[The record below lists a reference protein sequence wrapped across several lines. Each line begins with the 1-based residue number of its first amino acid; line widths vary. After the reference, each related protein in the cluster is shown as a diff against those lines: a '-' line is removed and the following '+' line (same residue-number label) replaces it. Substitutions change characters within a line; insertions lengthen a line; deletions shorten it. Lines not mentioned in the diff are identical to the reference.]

1 VIRGLL
7 VGLVAGVL
15 AFGFAKVFGE
25 PAVGVAIEFESAH
38 DEAERQAQIANGITP
53 EPAEPELFSRSV
65 QSGIG
70 LLTGLVAVGAGIGG
84 LFGVMFAFA
93 NGRMTGPGLGKLG
106 AGATS
111 TLLSV
116 YGLWSIYV
124 IPALKYPPN
133 PPAIGEPDTIK
144 LRTGVYFL
152 LMAISIA
159 STVGTLL
166 LRSRLVPKL
175 GPWGGAMISF
185 LAYVVV
191 IAFFSLILPTINEV
205 PENFPADTLWQFRLA
220 SLGIQC
226 VLWGGIGL
234 MFGWLV
240 EHPIGSSARVG
251 SPATMSR

>member
-1 VIRGLL
+1 
-7 VGLVAGVL
+7 
-15 AFGFAKVFGE
+15 
-25 PAVGVAIEFESAH
+25 
-38 DEAERQAQIANGITP
+38 
-53 EPAEPELFSRSV
+53 PELFSRSV

-70 LLTGLVAVGAGIGG
+70 LLTGLVAIGAGLGG

-93 NGRMTGPGLGKLG
+93 NGRMTGPGLGKLS

-111 TLLSV
+111 TLLSL

-159 STVGTLL
+159 STVGALM

-175 GPWGGAMISF
+175 GPWNGAVISF

-191 IAFFSLILPTINEV
+191 IAFFCLVLPTINEV
-205 PENFPADTLWQFRLA
+205 PENFPADTLWQFRL
-220 SLGIQC
+220 
-226 VLWGGIGL
+226 
-234 MFGWLV
+234 
-240 EHPIGSSARVG
+240 
-251 SPATMSR
+251 